1 MSRLEPKSM
10 QKQQSHYE
18 NKNHISIEGYQYKI
32 NGVDGFNREYNCGHG
47 ENHFGHLERISIN
60 MVLMGLIVQLGI
72 VKLLKQLD

>member
-1 MSRLEPKSM
+1 M
-10 QKQQSHYE
+10 
-18 NKNHISIEGYQYKI
+18 

-60 MVLMGLIVQLGI
+60 MVLMELIVQLGI